1 MVFAPADS
9 ELGRCSNRCG
19 VGSTKAIEK
28 INPAGLHEP
37 EGYTQVVVAQETK
50 RVYIAGQIGVDTDH
64 VVVGPDL
71 ASQTAKAFENLG
83 IALEAAGASWE
94 HVVKWTGYFVGLDE
108 AKLGEFFAGIG
119 QAAERGLVSTAAT
132 LIGVQALYL
141 PELLVEIEAIA
152 EV

>member
-1 MVFAPADS
+1 M
-9 ELGRCSNRCG
+9 
-19 VGSTKAIEK
+19 TIEK

-37 EGYTQVVVAQETK
+37 EGYMQVVVATATK

-83 IALEAAGASWE
+83 VALEAAGASWE
-94 HVVKWTGYFVGLDE
+94 HVVRWICYVVGLDE
-108 AKLGEFFAGIG
+108 AKLGEFFAGI
-119 QAAERGLVSTAAT
+119 ERATEHGLVPTAAT

-141 PELLVEIEAIA
+141 PDLLVEIEAIA

>member
-1 MVFAPADS
+1 MTID
-9 ELGRCSNRCG
+9 
-19 VGSTKAIEK
+19 K

-37 EGYTQVVVAQETK
+37 EGYTQVVVATATK

-71 ASQTAKAFENLG
+71 TTQTAQAFENLG

-94 HVVKWTGYFVGLDE
+94 HLVKWTCYIVGLDE
-108 AKLGEFFAGIG
+108 AKLGEFFAGME
-119 QAAERGLVSTAAT
+119 QATERGLVPTAAT

-141 PELLVEIEAIA
+141 PELLVEVEAVA
-152 EV
+152 EI

>member
-1 MVFAPADS
+1 M
-9 ELGRCSNRCG
+9 
-19 VGSTKAIEK
+19 AIEK

-50 RVYIAGQIGVDTDH
+50 RVYIAGQIGVDIDH
-64 VVVGPDL
+64 VVVGSDL

-83 IALEAAGASWE
+83 IALQAAGAGWE
-94 HVVKWTGYFVGLDE
+94 HVVKWTGYVVDLDE
-108 AKLGEFFAGIG
+108 AKMGEFSAGIG
-119 QAAERGLVSTAAT
+119 QAAERGLVPTAAT

>member
-1 MVFAPADS
+1 M
-9 ELGRCSNRCG
+9 
-19 VGSTKAIEK
+19 AIEK
-28 INPAGLHEP
+28 INPAGLHQP
-37 EGYTQVVVAQETK
+37 EGYMQVVVAQETK
-50 RVYIAGQIGVDTDH
+50 RVYIAGQIGVDIDH

-83 IALEAAGASWE
+83 VALEAAGAGWE
-94 HVVKWTGYFVGLDE
+94 HVVKWTGYIVGLDE

-119 QAAERGLVSTAAT
+119 QAAEHGPVPTAAT